1 VDPLYVF
8 EAGGEDP
15 DEPILNLSHIAIISD
30 LVAAV
35 QGLHEQNVTQ
45 LDEITSLRQE
55 LDEMKEKVDQLIAN

>member
-1 VDPLYVF
+1 
-8 EAGGEDP
+8 
-15 DEPILNLSHIAIISD
+15 SD

-55 LDEMKEKVDQLIAN
+55 LDELKEKVDQLIAK